1 MIGSRRILGLSLIII
16 KNNKDAFKKDIEN
29 IQYFL
34 WSLLKRVK
42 NLTLFKK
49 LRDTTRKIIFYD
61 LYKQIKLHLE

>member
-1 MIGSRRILGLSLIII
+1 MIGSSSILGLFLIII

-49 LRDTTRKIIFYD
+49 LRDATRKIIFYD
-61 LYKQIKLHLE
+61 LCKQIKLHFE